1 MCHHQ
6 SMGDLEDEP
15 GLPAIRPA
23 APDEEFLAGSRAAP
37 SPRTMVT
44 GTNHP
49 AVESEGRNQRRARM
63 QFLLATALAGLA
75 WLGVGLLVLMA
86 MAAYHADVSDNL
98 TGFAVAGLLPLVLVA
113 AFGLTAASAWCY
125 RGIRGGRA
133 SLVIAIAA
141 AAAAVICLCYAGAA
155 T

>member
-1 MCHHQ
+1 M
-6 SMGDLEDEP
+6 E
-15 GLPAIRPA
+15 
-23 APDEEFLAGSRAAP
+23 
-37 SPRTMVT
+37 
-44 GTNHP
+44 
-49 AVESEGRNQRRARM
+49 
-63 QFLLATALAGLA
+63 FLLATALAGLA

-98 TGFAVAGLLPLVLVA
+98 TGLAVAGLLPLVLVA

-133 SLVIAIAA
+133 SLVIAVAA